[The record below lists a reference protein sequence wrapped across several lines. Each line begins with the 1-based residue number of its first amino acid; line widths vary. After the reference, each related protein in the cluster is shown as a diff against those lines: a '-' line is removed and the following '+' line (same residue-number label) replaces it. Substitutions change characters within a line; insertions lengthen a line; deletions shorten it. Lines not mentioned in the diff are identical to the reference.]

1 MMYTLMIVGGRM
13 TDQYSIAEARRHL
26 PTLVR
31 AAEAGKAVELT
42 RRGAPVAL
50 LIGRRS
56 YERLVAGRPGF
67 AKSFANFASD
77 VGLDA
82 LALDPDALFRGVRP
96 DTPGRD
102 PVLWASVTCS
112 TPT

>member
-1 MMYTLMIVGGRM
+1 MYTFMNIMERN

-31 AAEAGKAVELT
+31 DAEAGKAVELT
-42 RRGAPVAL
+42 RRGAPVAM

-56 YERLVAGRPGF
+56 YERLVAGQPGF
-67 AKSFANFASD
+67 AESFASFASNVD
-77 VGLDA
+77 LDA
-82 LALDPDALFRGVRP
+82 LALDPDALFGGIRP

-102 PVLWASVTCS
+102 PAL
-112 TPT
+112 

>member
-1 MMYTLMIVGGRM
+1 MYTLMNIMERM

-31 AAEAGKAVELT
+31 EAEAGKAVELT
-42 RRGAPVAL
+42 RRGAAVAM

-67 AKSFANFASD
+67 AKSFASFASD
-77 VGLDA
+77 VGLEE
-82 LALDPDALFRGVRP
+82 LALDPDALFGGIRP
-96 DTPGRD
+96 ATTGRD
-102 PVLWASVTCS
+102 PAL
-112 TPT
+112 

>member
-1 MMYTLMIVGGRM
+1 MYTFMSIMERM

-31 AAEAGKAVELT
+31 EAEAGKAVDLT
-42 RRGAPVAL
+42 RRGASVAM

-56 YERLVAGRPGF
+56 YDRLVTGRPGF
-67 AKSFANFASD
+67 AASFASFASD
-77 VGLDA
+77 VDLDA
-82 LALDPDALFRGVRP
+82 LALDPDALFGGIRP

-102 PVLWASVTCS
+102 PAL
-112 TPT
+112 